1 MKTKSFF
8 IGWLGG
14 ALLSL
19 PFVCISYL
27 PYIKLQTISP
37 FFLLFVGLGVLV
49 SLLTLVYKY
58 SGLKQSVTWTIFM
71 FISCF
76 VVVRFFAV
84 VGITRV
90 VNGFFDIVE
99 NESNDRAAG
108 VGMAYFLTIVLFAC
122 AIISIVLFIISHVK
136 KKSE

>member
-19 PFVCISYL
+19 PFMCISYL
-27 PYIKLQTISP
+27 PYIK
-37 FFLLFVGLGVLV
+37 LV

-58 SGLKQSVTWTIFM
+58 SGLKQSVTRTIFM

-76 VVVRFFAV
+76 VGVRFFAM
-84 VGITRV
+84 VGIIRV
-90 VNGFFDIVE
+90 VNDFFDIVE

-108 VGMAYFLTIVLFAC
+108 VGMVYFLAIVLFAC
-122 AIISIVLFIISHVK
+122 AIISIVLFIISHIK